1 MQIWTDSC
9 ERCSEGRNVSN
20 ILQMFISIEVRLC
33 CTKKK
38 NCGGNIFLLVLV
50 CIFVIITIIA
60 EVKKKYVTFFHDRI
74 IFLSQKSS
82 TKKLQCPL
90 LGQTSSCGVYLTDR
104 LYVHSLM
111 QFVKHAYL
119 KTKYFGPWPFYK

>member
-1 MQIWTDSC
+1 MRGALKARI
-9 ERCSEGRNVSN
+9 VSN

-38 NCGGNIFLLVLV
+38 NCGRNIFLLVLV

-60 EVKKKYVTFFHDRI
+60 EVKKEYVPFFMI
-74 IFLSQKSS
+74 ESSSSLKGQVLKNFSVLSLA
-82 TKKLQCPL
+82 T
-90 LGQTSSCGVYLTDR
+90 CGVYLADR
-104 LYVHSLM
+104 LYVHRLM